1 MHISL
6 IQALLCGIVYFLGF
20 DGCPIVGVTI
30 SQAFKRPI
38 VCGTLVGL
46 ILGDPVTGCIMGAAI
61 NLPYL
66 VVISAGGSVPL
77 DPGLAGTL
85 GTALGMAS
93 NVSPSVAVTLATP
106 FALLGT
112 LLWVVHMTVDVAFVH
127 LCDKAAAE
135 GDLKKVCFYHFV
147 PPTIFMFLITVI
159 PVFVTL
165 YYGGNAISGFI
176 SSLSGTPLTILS
188 LIGGVLPA
196 LGIALNLRAMTSKDT
211 LVFFMLGFLIVGYS
225 NLPILGLSL
234 FAVIISYIYTKFIV
248 KDEVNED

>member
-1 MHISL
+1 MHISF
-6 IQALLCGIVYFLGF
+6 IQALLCGLIYFLGF
-20 DGCPIVGVTI
+20 DGCPIVGVTV

-46 ILGDPVTGCIMGAAI
+46 VLGNPVEGCIMGAAI

-66 VVISAGGSVPL
+66 VVICAGGSVPL
-77 DPGLAGTL
+77 DPGLAGTI

-93 NVSPSVAVTLATP
+93 GVSPSVAVTLATP

-112 LLWVVHMTVDVAFVH
+112 LLWVVHMTIDVGFVH

-147 PPTIFMFLITVI
+147 PPTICMFLLTVI
-159 PVFVTL
+159 PVVVTL
-165 YYGGNAISGFI
+165 YYGGNAITGFI
-176 SSLSGTPLTILS
+176 SALSGTPLTILS
-188 LIGGVLPA
+188 LIGGILPA
-196 LGIALNLRAMTSKDT
+196 LGIALNLRAMTNKDT

-225 NLPILGLSL
+225 SLPILGLSL
-234 FAVIISYIYTKFIV
+234 FAAVIAYLYTKITV
-248 KDEVNED
+248 KE